1 MKGWKFSWRAVGA
14 WLVAS
19 AITGAVFG
27 LAISL
32 INQWVTPQDRADFFS
47 DAATLGAGA
56 AAVFAVIAGA
66 VFLIG
71 SFLRRVMPWP
81 RPWVDAVILAACLLG
96 LIAQGLSFSL
106 GATLTSLQ
114 NTLVHVILPGGCG
127 VLLAVVYWLMVQ
139 RESGAGASAAAP

>member
-14 WLVAS
+14 WLAAS

-47 DAATLGAGA
+47 DAATMGAGA
-56 AAVFAVIAGA
+56 AVVFAIIGGV

-81 RPWVDAVILAACLLG
+81 RPWVDAAILAACMLG

-127 VLLAVVYWLMVQ
+127 VLLAVAYWLIA
-139 RESGAGASAAAP
+139 RRIGENRAATAAT